1 MMHVSGVKHAIPDTL
16 SRHPVSCDCPNN
28 TISDADEE
36 ASAFAFTTAH
46 NLQTVTWDRAKV
58 ATKSEKSML
67 QLLTTIQNGFLA
79 SKQDLPKDI
88 PEYHQYRDDM
98 YTIDGVILSKD
109 CNVIPVSLRDDI
121 SSILHSAY
129 QRVSP
134 MFSRTMSTLFWP
146 RITAAVQANRNRC
159 GGCHRNTPSQP
170 NAPPYPVQ
178 TTEYPF

>member
-1 MMHVSGVKHAIPDTL
+1 MMHVPGVKHEIPDTL

-67 QLLTTIQNGFLA
+67 QLLNTIQNGFLA

-88 PEYHQYRDDM
+88 PE
-98 YTIDGVILSKD
+98 
-109 CNVIPVSLRDDI
+109 
-121 SSILHSAY
+121 
-129 QRVSP
+129 
-134 MFSRTMSTLFWP
+134 
-146 RITAAVQANRNRC
+146 
-159 GGCHRNTPSQP
+159 
-170 NAPPYPVQ
+170 
-178 TTEYPF
+178 

>member
-1 MMHVSGVKHAIPDTL
+1 
-16 SRHPVSCDCPNN
+16 
-28 TISDADEE
+28 
-36 ASAFAFTTAH
+36 
-46 NLQTVTWDRAKV
+46 
-58 ATKSEKSML
+58 
-67 QLLTTIQNGFLA
+67 
-79 SKQDLPKDI
+79 
-88 PEYHQYRDDM
+88 M

-109 CNVIPVSLRDDI
+109 RIVIPVSLRDDI
-121 SSILHSAY
+121 SSILHSVY
-129 QRVSP
+129 QRDGP